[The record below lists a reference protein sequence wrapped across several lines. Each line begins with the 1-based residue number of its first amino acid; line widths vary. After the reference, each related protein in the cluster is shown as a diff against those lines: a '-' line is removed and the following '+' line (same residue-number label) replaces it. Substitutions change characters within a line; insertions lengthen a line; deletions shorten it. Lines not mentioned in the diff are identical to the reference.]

1 MKMEEIINMDES
13 GLLIS
18 FVFAAFTFVLGW
30 LIGIERN
37 NKLTKD
43 LKLWEAYSKELE
55 QKLEKQNKVRKLQ
68 YMRMWNINP
77 KKLCKNHLLG
87 EHVEMHKLVGNLT
100 KGRSIQGY
108 INLGLVEVHNIR
120 KRHNELAVEMKRRG
134 YNHKSPLP
142 GFKVYKAGKVD
153 PARNRIDLRNRCK
166 NCKV

>member
-55 QKLEKQNKVRKLQ
+55 QKLEKQNKVRKL
-68 YMRMWNINP
+68 
-77 KKLCKNHLLG
+77 
-87 EHVEMHKLVGNLT
+87 
-100 KGRSIQGY
+100 
-108 INLGLVEVHNIR
+108 
-120 KRHNELAVEMKRRG
+120 
-134 YNHKSPLP
+134 
-142 GFKVYKAGKVD
+142 
-153 PARNRIDLRNRCK
+153 
-166 NCKV
+166 